1 MVTMSLKDVKQSFG
15 PLFAEKFR
23 VMVDN
28 RAGIAEI
35 IQLSCSHIYQKPWG
49 AKTLGIE
56 SCIIM

>member
-1 MVTMSLKDVKQSFG
+1 MSLKDVKQSFG

-28 RAGIAEI
+28 RAGIAETI
-35 IQLSCSHIYQKPWG
+35 ELSRSHIDQTPWG
-49 AKTLGIE
+49 AKMLGIE

>member
-1 MVTMSLKDVKQSFG
+1 MVTMSLKDVNQSFG

-28 RAGIAEI
+28 RAGIAETI
-35 IQLSCSHIYQKPWG
+35 ELSRSHIDQTPWG